1 MNYTN
6 TLSTIGY
13 NVTGT
18 TGAFASDQ
26 RGFWNLLQLIIICFG
41 TVANI
46 SMLVL
51 IVKEKAKKTS
61 YTVYV
66 GAIVVNDIIYLIIT
80 FLYFSLFVFFDIDI
94 ITTSAFVCKSLPFIL
109 NASWALHGW
118 LLLTLTTER
127 LFHAYFLRM
136 TKLFERRNSGVVA
149 VCLIVGVAAF
159 FNLHYVLHVDLFE
172 SLSVDAAPNRIVCH
186 IVYQYFG
193 DQFQEYFRLYNRFV
207 YPVFTGCLPGVFIL
221 AGNVLLMKALCQSLR
236 APVSTRRFSVK
247 DGDKYVFTILVSL
260 MFLCIDMPLMMMH
273 FERDGTS
280 FDDGIHALMLL
291 NHSLKYLIYIIYK
304 QTVRLRC
311 IRCKADRQTDKN

>member
-1 MNYTN
+1 MNYSN

-13 NVTGT
+13 SGT
-18 TGAFASDQ
+18 TGTFASDQ
-26 RGFWNLLQLIIICFG
+26 RRFWNLLQLIIICFG

-51 IVKEKAKKTS
+51 IVKEKEKKTS

-66 GAIVVNDIIYLIIT
+66 GAIVVNDIIYLIIN
-80 FLYFSLFVFFDIDI
+80 FLYYCLFVFFDIDI

-109 NASWALHGW
+109 NTSWALHGW
-118 LLLTLTTER
+118 LLLTMTTEK

-136 TKLFERRNSGVVA
+136 TKLFERRNTGVVT
-149 VCLIVGVAAF
+149 VCLTVGVAAF

-172 SLSVDAAPNRIVCH
+172 YLSVDDTPNRIVCH
-186 IVYQYFG
+186 VVYL
-193 DQFQEYFRLYNRFV
+193 DQFQEYFKLYNRFV
-207 YPVFTGCLPGVFIL
+207 YPVLTGCLPSVFIL
-221 AGNVLLMKALCQSLR
+221 AGNVLLMKALCHSLR

-247 DGDKYVFTILVSL
+247 DGDKYVFAILVSL
-260 MFLCIDMPLMMMH
+260 MFLCIDMPLMMMN
-273 FERDGTS
+273 FERDRTS

-291 NHSLKYLIYIIYK
+291 NHSVKYLIYIIYK

-311 IRCKADRQTDKN
+311 IRCKADRQATNKGL